1 MLKSKNNRFTLV
13 LILKVTKVLDLK
25 TIHILKLFIF
35 VSLILKLLIMKT
47 ARIATIDVFRALTM
61 FLMLFVN
68 DIPGIKQIPHWLL
81 HAKAD
86 EDMLGFSDIIFPCF
100 LFVMGMSVPFAILK
114 RQEKRESL
122 GGTLKHIIERTLA
135 LIVMGLFTVNLGSYD
150 GNATGLPYSWYVIL
164 LVISF
169 FLIWNLYPKAEG
181 ISKYIYKGL
190 KWGGVLLMIG
200 LFLLFEG
207 KNGAVFAPKWWG
219 ILGLIGWT
227 YLVTAIVFL
236 ITRIRLVWMTC
247 AWVLFL
253 ALSVLSHG
261 TWDLSY
267 LPSDMVHHA
276 LGVSGAF
283 ASVLLIHWGNKEN
296 PFKFVGTMIGLGM
309 LMLVFFFASHPHW
322 IISKIQATPTWL
334 FVCNAISFFMVGI
347 FYFLVDVKNKTNWF
361 AIIKPAGTVTLTCYM
376 IPYAWYAVQ
385 RLLAFHYPAFLCT
398 GVPGL
403 CRSLLFSLVVV
414 WIAGWLMKVN
424 IRLKI

>member
-1 MLKSKNNRFTLV
+1 MKNN
-13 LILKVTKVLDLK
+13 
-25 TIHILKLFIF
+25 
-35 VSLILKLLIMKT
+35 
-47 ARIATIDVFRALTM
+47 RIATIDVFRAITM

-68 DIPGIKQIPHWLL
+68 DIPGLKQIPHWLL
-81 HAKAD
+81 HAKAK

-114 RQEKRESL
+114 RQEKGESL
-122 GGTLKHIIERTLA
+122 GGTLKHIFERTIA

-169 FLIWNLYPKAEG
+169 FLTWNLYPKAEG
-181 ISKYIYKGL
+181 KKKYLYEGL
-190 KWGGVLLMIG
+190 KIVGRAMILG
-200 LFLLFEG
+200 LFILFEG
-207 KNGAVFAPKWWG
+207 KNGSTFGVKWWG

-236 ITRIRLVWMTC
+236 IARIRLVWMAC

-261 TWDLSY
+261 TLDLSF

-283 ASVLLIHWGNKEN
+283 ASVLLIHWGNKEK

-309 LMLVFFFASHPHW
+309 LMLVCFFASHPHW

-347 FYFLVDVKNKTNWF
+347 FYFLVDVKNKANWF
-361 AIIKPAGTVTLTCYM
+361 SIIKPAGTVTLTCYM

-385 RLLAFHYPAFLCT
+385 GLLAFHYPAFLCT
-398 GVPGL
+398 GLPGL

-414 WIAGWLMKVN
+414 CIAGALMKIHV
-424 IRLKI
+424 RLKI

>member
-1 MLKSKNNRFTLV
+1 
-13 LILKVTKVLDLK
+13 
-25 TIHILKLFIF
+25 
-35 VSLILKLLIMKT
+35 MKIS
-47 ARIATIDVFRALTM
+47 RIATIDVFRAITM

-81 HAKAD
+81 HAD
-86 EDMLGFSDIIFPCF
+86 MNEDMLGFSDIIFPCF
-100 LFVMGMSVPFAILK
+100 LFVMGMSVPFALLK
-114 RQEKRESL
+114 RKEKGESL
-122 GGTLKHIIERTLA
+122 WGTLRHILERTLA

-150 GNATGLPYSWYVIL
+150 GEATGLPYSWYLIL
-164 LVISF
+164 LVLSF
-169 FLIWNLYPKAEG
+169 FLTWNLYPKAEG
-181 ISKYIYKGL
+181 WKKYLFPGRKDAGI
-190 KWGGVLLMIG
+190 LLMIG
-200 LFLLFEG
+200 LFCLFEG

-261 TWDLSY
+261 TLDLSF

-283 ASVLLIHWGNKEN
+283 ASVLLIHWGNKEK
-296 PFKFVGTMIGLGM
+296 PFKFVGTMIGLGL
-309 LMLVFFFASHPHW
+309 LMLVCFFASHPHW

-347 FYFLVDVKNKTNWF
+347 FYFLVDVKNKANWF
-361 AIIKPAGTVTLTCYM
+361 SIIKPAGTVTLTCYM

-385 RLLAFHYPAFLCT
+385 GLLGAHYPAFLCT

>member
-1 MLKSKNNRFTLV
+1 M
-13 LILKVTKVLDLK
+13 
-25 TIHILKLFIF
+25 LKLFIF
-35 VSLILKLLIMKT
+35 VSLTLKLLIMKT
-47 ARIATIDVFRALTM
+47 TRIATIDVFRALTM

-68 DIPGIKQIPHWLL
+68 DILGIKQIPHWLL

-100 LFVMGMSVPFAILK
+100 LFVMGMSVPFAVLK
-114 RQEKRESL
+114 RQEKGESL
-122 GGTLKHIIERTLA
+122 GGTLKHIFERTIA
-135 LIVMGLFTVNLGSYD
+135 LIIMGLFTVNLGSYD
-150 GNATGLPYSWYVIL
+150 ENVTGLPYSWYVIL

-169 FLIWNLYPKAEG
+169 FLTWNLYPKAEG
-181 ISKYIYKGL
+181 KKKYLYDGL
-190 KWGGVLLMIG
+190 KVVGRAMILG
-200 LFLLFEG
+200 LFILFEG
-207 KNGAVFAPKWWG
+207 KNGSTFGVKWWG

-227 YLVTAIVFL
+227 YLVTAIVFQ
-236 ITRIRLVWMTC
+236 ITRTRLVWMTC

-283 ASVLLIHWGNKEN
+283 ASVLLIHLGNKEK
-296 PFKFVGTMIGLGM
+296 PFKFVGTMIGLAM

-376 IPYAWYAVQ
+376 IPYVWYAVQ
-385 RLLAFHYPAFLCT
+385 RLLAFHYPAFLCI

>member
-1 MLKSKNNRFTLV
+1 
-13 LILKVTKVLDLK
+13 
-25 TIHILKLFIF
+25 
-35 VSLILKLLIMKT
+35 MKT

-81 HAKAD
+81 HAKMD

-114 RQEKRESL
+114 RQEKGESL
-122 GGTLKHIIERTLA
+122 GGTLKHIFERTIA

-150 GNATGLPYSWYVIL
+150 GDATGLPYSWYVIL

-169 FLIWNLYPKAEG
+169 FLTWNLYPKAEG
-181 ISKYIYKGL
+181 KKKYLYEGL
-190 KWGGVLLMIG
+190 KIVGRAMMLGLLI
-200 LFLLFEG
+200 LFEG
-207 KNGAVFAPKWWG
+207 KNGATLGVKWWG

-236 ITRIRLVWMTC
+236 ITRARLVWMTC

-261 TWDLSY
+261 TLDLSF

-283 ASVLLIHWGNKEN
+283 ASVLLIHWGNKEK

-309 LMLVFFFASHPHW
+309 LMLVCFFASHPHW

-347 FYFLVDVKNKTNWF
+347 FYFLVDVKNKAHWF
-361 AIIKPAGTVTLTCYM
+361 SIIKPAGTVTLTCYM

-385 RLLAFHYPAFLCT
+385 GLLAFHYPAFLCT

>member
-1 MLKSKNNRFTLV
+1 
-13 LILKVTKVLDLK
+13 
-25 TIHILKLFIF
+25 
-35 VSLILKLLIMKT
+35 MKT
-47 ARIATIDVFRALTM
+47 TRIATIDVFRALTM

-114 RQEKRESL
+114 RQEKGEPFW
-122 GGTLKHIIERTLA
+122 GTLRHVLERTLA
-135 LIVMGLFTVNLGSYD
+135 LIIMGLFTVNLGSYD
-150 GNATGLPYSWYVIL
+150 GEATGLPYSWYVIL
-164 LVISF
+164 LVIAF
-169 FLIWNLYPKAEG
+169 FLTWNLYPKAEG
-181 ISKYIYKGL
+181 RRKYLYEGMKVVGRA
-190 KWGGVLLMIG
+190 MILG
-200 LFLLFEG
+200 LFILFEG
-207 KNGAVFAPKWWG
+207 KNGATFGVKWWG

-236 ITRIRLVWMTC
+236 IARIRLVWMTC

-261 TWDLSY
+261 TWDLSF

-283 ASVLLIHWGNKEN
+283 ASVLLIHWGNREK
-296 PFKFVGTMIGLGM
+296 PFKFVGAMIGLGV

-347 FYFLVDVKNKTNWF
+347 FYYLTDVKNKADWF
-361 AIIKPAGTVTLTCYM
+361 SIIKPAGTATLTCYM
-376 IPYAWYAVQ
+376 IPYFWYAVQ
-385 RLLAFHYPAFLCT
+385 GLLGAHYPAFLCT

-414 WIAGWLMKVN
+414 WIAGSLSKVHVK
-424 IRLKI
+424 LKI